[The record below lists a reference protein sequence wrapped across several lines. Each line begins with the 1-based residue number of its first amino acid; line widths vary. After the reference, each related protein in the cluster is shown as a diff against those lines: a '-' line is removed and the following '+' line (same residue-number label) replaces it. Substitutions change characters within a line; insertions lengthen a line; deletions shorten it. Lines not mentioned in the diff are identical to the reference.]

1 MLLVIINYY
10 NIYKLL
16 NYKIMKKIGIWI
28 DKKEAKII
36 SIESGNEQI
45 DTIES
50 NVEDYRPSGGSGT
63 RLKGGP
69 QDVVQDSKFLERE
82 KHQLADYFKKI
93 TLFIKDADAI
103 VIFGPAQTGDK
114 LYKEL
119 VEQKLYN
126 FKNITVKKEDS
137 LTNNQIVAWVRD
149 YYASS

>member
-1 MLLVIINYY
+1 
-10 NIYKLL
+10 
-16 NYKIMKKIGIWI
+16 MKKAGVWI

-36 SIESGNEQI
+36 SIESENEQI
-45 DTIES
+45 KTIVS

-93 TLFIKDADAI
+93 THLIKDADDV

-119 VEQKLYN
+119 SEQKLYN
-126 FKNITVKKEDS
+126 FESLSVMKADS
-137 LTNNQIVAWVRD
+137 LTENQIIAWVRD
-149 YYASS
+149 YYASR